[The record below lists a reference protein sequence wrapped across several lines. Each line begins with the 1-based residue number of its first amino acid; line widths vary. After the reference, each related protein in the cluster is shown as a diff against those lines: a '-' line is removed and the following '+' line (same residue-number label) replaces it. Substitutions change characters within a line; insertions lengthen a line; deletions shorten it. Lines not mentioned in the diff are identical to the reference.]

1 MEQLATLLVQIGVI
15 LVAIRIVGWIFRRMH
30 QPQVVGEMVAG
41 ILLGP
46 SVFGSLAPAVSA
58 KLFPERSLGFLNAL
72 SQVGLIL
79 FLFLVG
85 LEHDPAKLK
94 GRSGMA
100 VIASHASI
108 LVPFLLGA
116 TLALFLYP
124 RLSDDSISFTHFA
137 LFMGTAMSITAFP
150 VLARILEERDL
161 VRTSVGS
168 AAIVCAA
175 VDDVTGW
182 LVVAAVLLLVHAE
195 TKHIPIWIAVP
206 ATAAYAGV
214 MLTGARRVFGR
225 LGVAFEARRQ
235 QLTHDLFALILL
247 IAVASACFTEKLGI
261 HPLFGAFLAG
271 IAMPKDTA
279 FVQALSAKLEGL
291 TVVLLLPLFFA
302 FSGLRT
308 RIGLLNGT
316 DLWLYF
322 GAILVTAISG
332 KLGGAAVAARSMGVP
347 WREATSLGVLVNTR
361 GLVEL
366 VVLNIGLDAGIIS
379 PALFAIM
386 VLMAI
391 TTTFMTTPL
400 LDWIYP
406 ARMRRPDPA

>member
-1 MEQLATLLVQIGVI
+1 MTQLATLLLQIGVI
-15 LVAIRIVGWIFRRMH
+15 LLAIRLVGWVFRKLH

-46 SVFGSLAPAVSA
+46 SVLGFLAPGASA
-58 KLFPERSLGFLNAL
+58 KLFPEKSLGFLNAL

-108 LVPFLLGA
+108 LVPFVLGA

-124 RLSDDSISFTHFA
+124 RLADDSISFANFA

-195 TKHIPIWIAVP
+195 TKQIPIWIAIP
-206 ATAAYAGV
+206 ATAGYAAI

-225 LGVAFEARRQ
+225 LGAAFRVRRQ
-235 QLTHDLFALILL
+235 LTQDLFALVLL
-247 IAVASACFTEKLGI
+247 IAVASACATEKLGI

-271 IAMPKDTA
+271 IAMPKDSA
-279 FVQALSAKLEGL
+279 FVQALTTKLESL
-291 TVVLLLPLFFA
+291 TIVLLLPLFFA
-302 FSGLRT
+302 YSGLRT
-308 RIGLLNGT
+308 RIGLLNGA

-322 GAILVTAISG
+322 GAILVTAILG
-332 KLGGAAVAARSMGVP
+332 KLGGASLAARSMGVP
-347 WREATSLGVLVNTR
+347 WREAASLGVLVNTR

-391 TTTFMTTPL
+391 VTTLMTTPV

-406 ARMRRPDPA
+406 PRLRRAA